1 MVTQEKIICAF
12 ILLLNNTRGDG
23 RSPRVVY
30 LNNSFP
36 LPTRRR
42 RRVLKVEQT
51 PFSDNTQ
58 LYSIL
63 HSDDEKLSK
72 MENLHTQDTGAEC
85 MSDSW

>member
-1 MVTQEKIICAF
+1 M
-12 ILLLNNTRGDG
+12 
-23 RSPRVVY
+23 
-30 LNNSFP
+30 
-36 LPTRRR
+36 
-42 RRVLKVEQT
+42 LKVEQT